1 MLSKRKRNDTLEILF
16 HMKTKFSDLGSFIE
30 CLEKFQISFPA
41 SIVEFCNLSNFRR
54 QQIFKVIAE
63 EKKNL
68 KMKSGKLISR
78 NLISKRKWDYF
89 AANLLFYDERIL
101 PCYQTVKNLESNFFL
116 CFPSFLFFL

>member
-30 CLEKFQISFPA
+30 CVEKFQISFPA
-41 SIVEFCNLSNFRR
+41 SIVEFCNLSNFRI
-54 QQIFKVIAE
+54 QQIFKVIA

-89 AANLLFYDERIL
+89 AANLLFYDERNL
-101 PCYQTVKNLESNFFL
+101 QTVKNLESNFFL